1 MQSGRA
7 ARESREVDRV
17 MDHVTD
23 HVKDHATDHVGCAE
37 TAHSHRAS
45 AAVAFGRGPAPYTR
59 CLIA

>member
-23 HVKDHATDHVGCAE
+23 HVTDHVGCAE

-45 AAVAFGRGPAPYTR
+45 AAVAFGRGPAPDTR